1 MDSLLG
7 ILMLSLPLVTVVAL
21 VALVERRRTRR
32 RAEVARQIALTDAL
46 HARLGAAVAPFVR
59 RRRRRWEIAVAVPF
73 ERPVVVSGVL
83 ATVDEMFGGAT
94 YEVVLSPQG
103 GPALERRTRRTTPLG
118 EESLSW
124 T

>member
-1 MDSLLG
+1 MESLLG
-7 ILMLSLPLVTVVAL
+7 ILMLSLPPATVVAL
-21 VALVERRRTRR
+21 AALAERRRTRR

-73 ERPVVVSGVL
+73 ERPAVVTGVL
-83 ATVDEMFGGAT
+83 ATVDQMFEGMA
-94 YEVVLSPQG
+94 YEVVLSRQTA
-103 GPALERRTRRTTPLG
+103 PALEPRTRRPTPLG
-118 EESLSW
+118 QESLSW

>member
-1 MDSLLG
+1 MESLMG
-7 ILMLSLPLVTVVAL
+7 ILMLSAPLATVVAL
-21 VALVERRRTRR
+21 AALVERRRTRR

-73 ERPVVVSGVL
+73 ERPAVVTGVL
-83 ATVDEMFGGAT
+83 ATVDQMFGGMA
-94 YEVVLSPQG
+94 YEVVLSPQTA
-103 GPALERRTRRTTPLG
+103 PALEPRPRRTTPLG
-118 EESLSW
+118 QESLSW